1 MITPAYFTKNNVK
14 SVCPEHFSITWFV
27 PISST
32 PSNGLTFDVKTKRM
46 QRNFYT
52 KKFRK
57 FFSQP
62 AIFLN
67 FVSFLTN
74 IKNNFYENIF

>member
-52 KKFRK
+52 KKFFRNQRY
-57 FFSQP
+57 FEISSP
-62 AIFLN
+62 L
-67 FVSFLTN
+67 
-74 IKNNFYENIF
+74 